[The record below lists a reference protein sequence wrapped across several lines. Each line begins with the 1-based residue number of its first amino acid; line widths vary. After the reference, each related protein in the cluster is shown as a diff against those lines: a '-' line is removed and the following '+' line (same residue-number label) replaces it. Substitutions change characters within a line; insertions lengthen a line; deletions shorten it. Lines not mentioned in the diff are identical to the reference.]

1 MSGQDSDI
9 LGVVR
14 KDPPTEPGAPGV
26 APDGGRP
33 APAPPDDRARTRVR
47 STIVAGHRGDA
58 AASRRALADPQ
69 ATVRAA
75 ALGALARAGALF
87 AADVVAALSDPSPAV
102 RRRASQESVGVSG
115 RGSRSTLPKALQHA
129 LLDPDALVVESACWA
144 LGERR
149 PMGSVEG
156 LSEVAA
162 SHPDPRCREAAVA
175 ALGALGDPAGLP
187 GVLRGLDDKVTVRRR
202 AAVALAA
209 FDGPE
214 VDEALQRCL
223 ADHDW
228 QVRQAAEVLLE
239 G

>member
-1 MSGQDSDI
+1 M
-9 LGVVR
+9 LG
-14 KDPPTEPGAPGV
+14 A
-26 APDGGRP
+26 GR
-33 APAPPDDRARTRVR
+33 APPD
-47 STIVAGHRGDA
+47 G
-58 AASRRALADPQ
+58 
-69 ATVRAA
+69 
-75 ALGALARAGALF
+75 LG
-87 AADVVAALSDPSPAV
+87 
-102 RRRASQESVGVSG
+102 
-115 RGSRSTLPKALQHA
+115 
-129 LLDPDALVVESACWA
+129 
-144 LGERR
+144 RR
-149 PMGSVEG
+149 PLAGRRPSY
-156 LSEVAA
+156 
-162 SHPDPRCREAAVA
+162 PDRRCREAAVA